1 MLSGLPPPAK
11 LSIISFVSDFRNY
24 FCFNIFLPFLGKD
37 KRMGTN
43 PYPPRPSLIREGDTL
58 IDPSG
63 NIRRPAFTLAEV
75 LITLG
80 IIGVVAAMTM
90 PTLIMQ
96 HQKKVFATKVKQ
108 TYSLVSNALLSSI
121 AENET
126 PKNWDYGQS
135 VTNDGTADINNP
147 EHVKKMIDKYF
158 APYFKVVESGIE
170 GTRSPYLILSNGTVL
185 TFMTD
190 GNTENNIYTPD
201 TLYITASFNG
211 NKSIYNDES
220 RDYARHDVMMVIPIK
235 SNDTKVRFFTWQDNS
250 SNFANVDRDK
260 LKNQAKFGCNEN
272 IDKRLRWNCGA
283 LIQYDNWE
291 IKDDYPWR

>member
-1 MLSGLPPPAK
+1 MKILFGPVSSRRFGRSLGIDLSPSKKQCNFDCVYCELDPKKAQEK
-11 LSIISFVSDFRNY
+11 QDEIISIDKIISEVKVMLEKNVEFDFLTLTANGEPSLYPYLNELILSLRS
-24 FCFNIFLPFLGKD
+24 IAKD
-37 KRMGTN
+37 KK
-43 PYPPRPSLIREGDTL
+43 L
-58 IDPSG
+58 
-63 NIRRPAFTLAEV
+63 
-75 LITLG
+75 
-80 IIGVVAAMTM
+80 
-90 PTLIMQ
+90 
-96 HQKKVFATKVKQ
+96 
-108 TYSLVSNALLSSI
+108 
-121 AENET
+121 
-126 PKNWDYGQS
+126 
-135 VTNDGTADINNP
+135 
-147 EHVKKMIDKYF
+147 
-158 APYFKVVESGIE
+158 
-170 GTRSPYLILSNGTVL
+170 LILSNGTVL